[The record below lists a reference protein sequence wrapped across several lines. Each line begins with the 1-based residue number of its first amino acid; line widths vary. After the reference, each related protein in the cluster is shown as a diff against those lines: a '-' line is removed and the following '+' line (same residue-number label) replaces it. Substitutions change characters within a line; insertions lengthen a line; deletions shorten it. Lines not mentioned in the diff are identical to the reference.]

1 MNTAIIII
9 NWNATDDTL
18 TCIESIKKWIA
29 IPHQIYVVDNNS
41 THEEKERLFA
51 QEKNFNLLKNKI
63 NAGFSGGCNIGIKAA
78 LNNGHDAIFLL
89 NNDARIQ
96 EKDFNLLLEALIS
109 KPDIGVIGPVI
120 YDANTNALLNAGG
133 KNIGWHYIS
142 HWRHIADPQD
152 IYEVDYV
159 SGTAFLARGDVF
171 KTIGLFDE
179 SYFFSGEVADFCKRI
194 HNYRH
199 PSRSHFKVTI
209 HPQAKAVHDLHVSSA
224 HRGPLYT
231 YYTVRNRY
239 IYIRKFFK
247 VYIPI
252 LYPFWIYRH
261 FLHAAISFMNKQK
274 NVTKA
279 VLKGILHGLIGK
291 VGR

>member
-18 TCIESIKKWIA
+18 ACIESIKKWTA

-41 THEEKERLFA
+41 THEERERLFA
-51 QEKNFNLLKNKI
+51 HEKNFYLIRNKI

-78 LNNGHDAIFLL
+78 LNDGHDAIFLL

-96 EKDFNLLLEALIS
+96 EKDFNLLIEALIS

-142 HWRHIADPQD
+142 HWQHIADPQD
-152 IYEVDYV
+152 VYEVDYV
-159 SGTAFLARGDVF
+159 SGTTFLARVDVF

-179 SYFFSGEVADFCKRI
+179 RYFFSGEVADFCKRI

-199 PSRSHFKVTI
+199 PCGSHFKVTI

-239 IYIRKFFK
+239 IYIRKFLK

-252 LYPFWIYRH
+252 IYPFW
-261 FLHAAISFMNKQK
+261 
-274 NVTKA
+274 T
-279 VLKGILHGLIGK
+279 
-291 VGR
+291 